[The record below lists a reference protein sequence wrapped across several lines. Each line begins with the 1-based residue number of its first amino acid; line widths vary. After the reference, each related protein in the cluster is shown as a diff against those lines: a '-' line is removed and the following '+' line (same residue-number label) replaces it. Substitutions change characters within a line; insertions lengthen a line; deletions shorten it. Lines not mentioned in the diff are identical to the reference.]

1 MSTGVVVFATLI
13 VVAGAIVGTFFV
25 ARRLGKSDNEKAILE
40 ARERMDSVTSDD
52 TPATAQRLRNS
63 NF

>member
-25 ARRLGKSDNEKAILE
+25 ARRLGKSDNQKAVLE

-52 TPATAQRLRNS
+52 KPATAQRLRNS

>member
-52 TPATAQRLRNS
+52 KPATAQRWRNS

>member
-25 ARRLGKSDNEKAILE
+25 ARRLDKSDNEKAILE

-52 TPATAQRLRNS
+52 KPATAQRLRNS

>member
-1 MSTGVVVFATLI
+1 MSAGVVVFATLI

-52 TPATAQRLRNS
+52 KPATAQRLRNS

>member
-13 VVAGAIVGTFFV
+13 VVAGAIVGTFIV

-52 TPATAQRLRNS
+52 KPATAQRLRNS

>member
-52 TPATAQRLRNS
+52 KPATAQRLRNS

>member
-52 TPATAQRLRNS
+52 KPATAHRLRNS

>member
-1 MSTGVVVFATLI
+1 MSTGVVVSATLI
-13 VVAGAIVGTFFV
+13 LVLGAIVGTFFL
-25 ARRLGKSDNEKAILE
+25 ARRIGKSDNQKAILE

-52 TPATAQRLRNS
+52 KPATAQRLRNS

>member
-1 MSTGVVVFATLI
+1 MRTGVVVFATLI

-52 TPATAQRLRNS
+52 KPATAQRLRNS

>member
-40 ARERMDSVTSDD
+40 ARERMDGVTSDD
-52 TPATAQRLRNS
+52 KYTTIKRLRDS